1 MEVHHHPKVEKKN
14 FKEYFLEFI
23 MIFLAVTL
31 GFFAESLREHFA
43 DVRIT
48 HQYLEAY
55 QQELEYN
62 RETMHRYDSSYTSFM
77 KETDSMT
84 MLFHN
89 RKENEDLNATSRL
102 FTKSRAIVPTTLDD
116 AAYQQLINS
125 GGLKYIH
132 NNALRD
138 SMARY
143 ASAMKEFSVYNQIK
157 YADRSANIPEIN
169 SLDDIHDWTSSKKIH
184 EMDPYPK
191 LTERERRFMV
201 SFYRQVYIQLASD
214 KILLSRLNS
223 VNTNLIKMVQ
233 DELNK

>member
-14 FKEYFLEFI
+14 FKEYFLEFV

-62 RETMHRYDSSYTSFM
+62 KETMHRYDSSYTSFM

-125 GGLKYIH
+125 GGLKFIH
-132 NNALRD
+132 NKALRD

-143 ASAMKEFSVYNQIK
+143 ASAMKEFFVYNQIK
-157 YADRSANIPEIN
+157 YADRSANISEIN
-169 SLDDIHDWTSSKKIH
+169 SLDDIHDWTSSKKSL
-184 EMDPYPK
+184 K
-191 LTERERRFMV
+191 WTL
-201 SFYRQVYIQLASD
+201 
-214 KILLSRLNS
+214 ILN
-223 VNTNLIKMVQ
+223 
-233 DELNK
+233 